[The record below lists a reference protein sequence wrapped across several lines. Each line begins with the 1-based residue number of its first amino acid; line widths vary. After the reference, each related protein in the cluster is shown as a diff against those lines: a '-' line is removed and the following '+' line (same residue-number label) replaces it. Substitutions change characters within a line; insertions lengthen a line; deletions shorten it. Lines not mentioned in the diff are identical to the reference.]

1 MSTGPPA
8 SLNPRLRQHP
18 DGEKL
23 RVNQNYFF
31 DRMVASVSKPSTLA
45 GETAMLR
52 EAAEETHS
60 EVRQLRSEVR
70 ELRRS
75 LAGLQA
81 QRGGSD
87 DGSPSQATR
96 PRIEIPPS
104 VRRSRRVSR

>member
-18 DGEKL
+18 DGDKL
-23 RVNQNYFF
+23 RVNGNYFF
-31 DRMVASVSKPSTLA
+31 DRMLASVSRPCTVA
-45 GETAMLR
+45 GEAAVLRRTA
-52 EAAEETHS
+52 EQTHA

-81 QRGGSD
+81 QHGGSD

-104 VRRSRRVSR
+104 VRRRRKVQR